1 MPPLVVNIFR
11 HDTREHPMRGV
22 IEALRDV
29 LGWPGIVSASVGQGY
44 PWADVYENGLAA
56 YALHESSV
64 DDARQAAVHI
74 ASRAWQLREELASA
88 EGPSPREAVAQALA
102 LADAIEGG
110 PIVLLDVGDN
120 IGAGSS
126 GDSTFLLHEAVRQGA
141 KSWLQTIRDT
151 EAVAECVKAGVDNR
165 LTLDIGG
172 KSDDMHGT
180 PVRLTGRVRV
190 ISDGRFEET
199 GQVHA
204 GWRYFNG
211 GTTVGFESD
220 EGPTVV
226 LVSTRVG
233 NMSREQFYSI
243 GYRPEEFDIVVAKGV
258 VSPRPAYQPIARKMI
273 VVNSPGATSG
283 DLQTFDFKRRRRP
296 LYPFERQAK
305 YVPG

>member
-1 MPPLVVNIFR
+1 
-11 HDTREHPMRGV
+11 
-22 IEALRDV
+22 
-29 LGWPGIVSASVGQGY
+29 
-44 PWADVYENGLAA
+44 
-56 YALHESSV
+56 
-64 DDARQAAVHI
+64 
-74 ASRAWQLREELASA
+74 
-88 EGPSPREAVAQALA
+88 
-102 LADAIEGG
+102 
-110 PIVLLDVGDN
+110 
-120 IGAGSS
+120 
-126 GDSTFLLHEAVRQGA
+126 
-141 KSWLQTIRDT
+141 
-151 EAVAECVKAGVDNR
+151 VKAGVDNR